1 MATMYV
7 YNIPT
12 NETVNL
18 RATPNG
24 TILVRVPYGA
34 AVEASPSATSGWHN
48 ASYNNYSGYIMSQ
61 YLTYTN
67 PSGGG
72 GGGTYLGTGTVIGGG
87 PLYCRKQPIAGYA
100 YWGQFQ
106 EGTTVQIYS
115 CSTSGWHETR
125 WPANGTNIGYVMSQ
139 YISLNGGGTSS
150 YRAIVCQ
157 GNTDDA
163 GDCNV
168 FYNKLNNVYG
178 TVLNKGFTP
187 GSNTPNSTRAGS
199 SDFRN
204 AYDYDV
210 LYWSSHG
217 DSTPYLN
224 LGNGQFNSY
233 TEANARWNSINQR
246 LKVPVFAA
254 CRQFDGALNRSRWA
268 NIMRQSNI
276 RAFCGYHEGAPGH
289 PYDTQLANSFFN
301 YINAGSTGN
310 SVMYSWHHANQDNG
324 NNSTYMVLVYY
335 NDNQCYYRLPGF
347 SSQTY
352 RDPNRNTDSIY
363 AYASFMTGAVS
374 SVEPPLQN
382 SSILLPY
389 ELGVNATV
397 IPAAAVAVPRSVH
410 CSWEKSE
417 TGSTFVGYGE
427 YPNTAIDVNAAQAQ
441 NLAYAV
447 QAFGSAL
454 LEQAQIRNID
464 TVMFEVFGDGTEGE
478 HIVIG
483 RTTQFLNHYNGIPLV
498 QNCIVI
504 TSDANGLHSISN
516 MWRNVAPITDT
527 TMIQFSTTLT
537 GTERQ
542 TLSTA
547 LQSDDVDER
556 IKTIEFVYSEKNGR
570 YILQRDVE
578 LQNGRHILID
588 SKTSF
593 ISS

>member
-1 MATMYV
+1 
-7 YNIPT
+7 
-12 NETVNL
+12 
-18 RATPNG
+18 
-24 TILVRVPYGA
+24 
-34 AVEASPSATSGWHN
+34 
-48 ASYNNYSGYIMSQ
+48 
-61 YLTYTN
+61 
-67 PSGGG
+67 
-72 GGGTYLGTGTVIGGG
+72 
-87 PLYCRKQPIAGYA
+87 
-100 YWGQFQ
+100 
-106 EGTTVQIYS
+106 
-115 CSTSGWHETR
+115 
-125 WPANGTNIGYVMSQ
+125 
-139 YISLNGGGTSS
+139 
-150 YRAIVCQ
+150 
-157 GNTDDA
+157 
-163 GDCNV
+163 
-168 FYNKLNNVYG
+168 
-178 TVLNKGFTP
+178 
-187 GSNTPNSTRAGS
+187 
-199 SDFRN
+199 
-204 AYDYDV
+204 
-210 LYWSSHG
+210 
-217 DSTPYLN
+217 
-224 LGNGQFNSY
+224 
-233 TEANARWNSINQR
+233 
-246 LKVPVFAA
+246 
-254 CRQFDGALNRSRWA
+254 
-268 NIMRQSNI
+268 
-276 RAFCGYHEGAPGH
+276 
-289 PYDTQLANSFFN
+289 
-301 YINAGSTGN
+301 
-310 SVMYSWHHANQDNG
+310 
-324 NNSTYMVLVYY
+324 MVLVYY

-504 TSDANGLHSISN
+504 TSDANGLHSVSN

-537 GTERQ
+537 GT
-542 TLSTA
+542 
-547 LQSDDVDER
+547 SDSQ
-556 IKTIEFVYSEKNGR
+556 YC
-570 YILQRDVE
+570 
-578 LQNGRHILID
+578 
-588 SKTSF
+588 TSVRRCRRAH
-593 ISS
+593 